1 MSLCNKNISHNNAVS
16 ILMLNV
22 FRGRMRTLKLAVIQ
36 GDKGRPEREN
46 SLVRKCKL
54 NTFTGGHGDPWAYDR
69 FN

>member
-36 GDKGRPEREN
+36 GDKGRPERETVLLEN
-46 SLVRKCKL
+46 VS
-54 NTFTGGHGDPWAYDR
+54 
-69 FN
+69 